1 MKTQKSTIEEIR
13 ERFDHDVERFSHLDT
28 GQVSTVDAKRVLEI
42 IAESAKRLVPNAGN
56 VLDIG
61 CGAGNYT
68 LKLLTKIPDMNCTL
82 IDLSRPMLDRAV
94 ARITPQ
100 TNGNIVVIQE
110 DIRQAAL
117 PQNSFDIILA
127 SAVFHHLREDD
138 DWNAVFTNIYAALKP
153 NGGLFVSDL
162 ITQENDVLADYFWEQ
177 YAGYLTATGGK
188 EYCEKV
194 LAYCEKE
201 DSPRSITFQ
210 LDTMKKVGFR
220 SIEVLHKNMCFGAY
234 CGIK

>member
-1 MKTQKSTIEEIR
+1 MKMQKSTVEEIR
-13 ERFDHDVERFSHLDT
+13 ERFDHDVERFSNLDT
-28 GQVSTVDAKRVLEI
+28 GQVSTVDAKITLEL
-42 IAESAKRLVPNAGN
+42 IAESAKRLVPNAESL
-56 VLDIG
+56 LDIG

-68 LKLLTKIPDMNCTL
+68 LKLLSKIPDMHCTL

-94 ARITPQ
+94 ARISPN
-100 TNGNIVVIQE
+100 TNGKMMVIQE
-110 DIRQAAL
+110 DIRKAAI
-117 PQNSFDIILA
+117 PENTFDLILA

-162 ITQENDVLADYFWEQ
+162 ITQESDALSDYFWER
-177 YAGYLTATGGK
+177 YANYLTETGGK

-220 SIEVLHKNMCFGAY
+220 LVEILHKNICFGAY